1 MSYYDKKYI
10 KGEHKKHDCKD
21 DCKKHEEK
29 EDCKME
35 HHKYYEKEEEK
46 GLLTEFQVDQVPSVP
61 VSSAGLP
68 NLANQFAEVKVCVDD
83 PCDRVALDLTVEWQ
97 PDSLDIVGTIA
108 LLVAF
113 ILALLAGATLPLAI
127 PATFRI
133 WRRSS
138 SGTALI
144 SEKTDT
150 SPIFGL
156 SVLTATLISIPFSR
170 ITTSIHAVDTDP
182 DLGENEYF
190 ATISLGPIPGGAV
203 VPGGLPVGGTTL
215 PVVPFA
221 QSGITIDATNVISYT
236 LTASEIEGNE

>member
-10 KGEHKKHDCKD
+10 KGEHKKHECKD
-21 DCKKHEEK
+21 DCKKEYHKYEEK
-29 EDCKME
+29 EY
-35 HHKYYEKEEEK
+35 HKYEEKEEN

-61 VSSAGLP
+61 VSSTGLP
-68 NLANQFAEVKVCVDD
+68 NLANQFAEVEVCVDD
-83 PCDRVALDLTVEWQ
+83 SCDRVALDLTVEWQ

-108 LLVAF
+108 LLLAF
-113 ILALLAGATLPLAI
+113 IAALVTGATLPLAL

-133 WRRSS
+133 WRKSS
-138 SGTALI
+138 SGTTLI

-156 SVLTATLISIPFSR
+156 SVLTDTLISIPFSR

-190 ATISLGPIPGGAV
+190 ATIGLGPIPPGTV
-203 VPGGLPVGGTTL
+203 VPGPSDGIALPAI
-215 PVVPFA
+215 PFA

-236 LTASEIEGNE
+236 FTASEIEGNE